1 MSKKDI
7 VMNSAIKLFLK
18 KGFANVSNADIIKDS
33 NIGSGTI
40 YYHFEN
46 KDDLIL
52 SVMDKYILEMLVER
66 LNIIKAFKGSSYETL
81 SFMYKQMIGCD
92 SEVEPYFV
100 PIESE
105 DYSYQRVI
113 MLACEGIQ
121 KYEKVSAKYNEFN
134 DELVSYIN
142 EYIEKGKKSSEIRA
156 DISTK
161 DLSYFIQ
168 ANINGIFFMFMIQEN
183 INLEEAIDSNLKQVW
198 DYIKK

>member
-33 NIGSGTI
+33 NVGSGTI
-40 YYHFEN
+40 YYHFED

-52 SVMDKYILEMLVER
+52 SVMDKYILKMLVER
-66 LNIIKAFKGSSYETL
+66 LKIIKAFKGNSYETL
-81 SFMYKQMIGCD
+81 SFLYKQMIGCD
-92 SEVEPYFV
+92 SEVEAYFV
-100 PIESE
+100 PVESE

-142 EYIEKGKKSSEIRA
+142 EYIEKGKKSGEIRV
-156 DISTK
+156 DILTK
-161 DLSYFIQ
+161 DLSYFVQ
-168 ANINGIFFMFMIQEN
+168 ANLNGIFFMFMIQEN
-183 INLEEAIDSNLKQVW
+183 INLEEVIDSNLKQVW